1 MTGELETPMSHA
13 FEHQQRPASQ
23 IFLKS
28 APTPQHGRKIDPAA
42 AKIAE
47 QRTFQPRT
55 GH

>member
-1 MTGELETPMSHA
+1 MTHA

-47 QRTFQPRT
+47 QRTFQPRP